1 MAILPETPAIMKNLI
16 ALILLTTVL
25 TGCAD
30 KKETSVLSADDR
42 EKLTTLKEVLWPKA
56 YREQDTVLL
65 DQILA
70 EEFQLIDADGN
81 WSDKKFELDY
91 IRKNKPSYDSFRF
104 EIKRL
109 DIFENGTAI
118 VAGTGHIEGRDENGP
133 YKMIYQSSNVLI
145 KRQGEWKAIASHVSG
160 IKAVASS
167 E

>member
-1 MAILPETPAIMKNLI
+1 MAILPETPAVMKHVFAFTLLI
-16 ALILLTTVL
+16 AVL
-25 TGCAD
+25 TGCTEKSEKTA
-30 KKETSVLSADDR
+30 VLTADDR

-56 YREQDTVLL
+56 YREQDTILL

-70 EEFQLIDADGN
+70 DEFQLIDADGN

-91 IRKNKPSYDSFRF
+91 IKKNKPSYDSFRF

-118 VAGTGHIEGRDENGP
+118 VAGTGHIEGNDENGP

-160 IKAVASS
+160 IKPA

>member
-1 MAILPETPAIMKNLI
+1 MAILPETPAIMKHVFAFILLI
-16 ALILLTTVL
+16 AVLSGCTGKSEKTAVL
-25 TGCAD
+25 T
-30 KKETSVLSADDR
+30 ADDR

-70 EEFQLIDADGN
+70 DEFQLIDADGN

-91 IRKNKPSYDSFRF
+91 IKKNKPAYDSFRF

-118 VAGTGHIEGRDENGP
+118 VAGTGHIEGNDETGP
-133 YKMIYQSSNVLI
+133 YKMVYQSSNVLI

-160 IKAVASS
+160 IKAA

>member
-1 MAILPETPAIMKNLI
+1 MVILPQTPAIMKNLVV
-16 ALILLTTVL
+16 LILLIAVL
-25 TGCAD
+25 TGCTD
-30 KKETSVLSADDR
+30 KSEKTTILTTDDR
-42 EKLTTLKEVLWPKA
+42 EGLTKLKEVLWPRA

-70 EEFQLIDADGN
+70 DEFQMIDADGN

-91 IRKNKPSYDSFRF
+91 IKKNKTSYDSFRF

-109 DIFENGTAI
+109 DIFENGTAV
-118 VAGTGHIEGRDENGP
+118 VAGTGHIQGADENGP
-133 YKMIYQSSNVLI
+133 YKMTYQSSNVLI

-160 IKAVASS
+160 IKPV